1 MMHHKDCAHI
11 ANCIECLES
20 AHAVDT
26 STPGGTDDTCFCNF
40 PFSLKIEFKKLKSHR
55 KGRRIIRKVLITKS
69 TEIEEFFWNNSRV
82 RASH

>member
-1 MMHHKDCAHI
+1 MMHHKDYANI
-11 ANCIECLES
+11 ANCIEYLER

-40 PFSLKIEFKKLKSHR
+40 PFSLKIEFKKLKSQR
-55 KGRRIIRKVLITKS
+55 MGRRVISKVLTKS
-69 TEIEEFFWNNSRV
+69 TEIEEFFWDNSRV